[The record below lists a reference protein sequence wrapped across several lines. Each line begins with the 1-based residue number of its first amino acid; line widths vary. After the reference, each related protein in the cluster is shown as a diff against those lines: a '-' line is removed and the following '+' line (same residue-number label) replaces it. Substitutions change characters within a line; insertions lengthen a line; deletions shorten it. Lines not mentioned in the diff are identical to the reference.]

1 MDSMTFTNDT
11 LVLSQNHCISTKNTF
26 LNDNFPIKNPIQ
38 KEKSR
43 VNLKTA
49 FHLDLSK
56 MKFLDI
62 EINSNKKKYKTINV
76 VKPKNK
82 TRKFNFEKGENSII
96 QNNKPKIIKKDISR
110 LNLNHLQLKR
120 VNRSSISIKDKSQNQ
135 SDIKIDK
142 LGKESTIKES
152 DIIFKKKMNIN
163 NKNCSCVCKIF

>member
-56 MKFLDI
+56 MKFLDF
-62 EINSNKKKYKTINV
+62 EINTKEHINKTINIGNKKHKIRKLAFEKV
-76 VKPKNK
+76 ENNINKNDKPKLKKINIS
-82 TRKFNFEKGENSII
+82 KGNINDS
-96 QNNKPKIIKKDISR
+96 
-110 LNLNHLQLKR
+110 HLKR
-120 VNRSSISIKDKSQNQ
+120 INRSSITLFDKSQNQ
-135 SDIKIDK
+135 SDIKNDK
-142 LGKESTIKES
+142 FGKETTVQEN
-152 DIIFKKKMNIN
+152 DYIFKKKIN
-163 NKNCSCVCKIF
+163 LKNKNCSCVCKIF